1 MNAEITGEIA
11 HIDGGQSPRT
21 RAADCASVL
30 AGRGVTRRGYRG
42 FGQVRTVVGE
52 HYGAGLVAVPVDRV
66 AMGKAGQ

>member
-11 HIDGGQSPRT
+11 HIDGGQSPWT
-21 RAADCASVL
+21 RAADYASVL
-30 AGRGVTRRGYRG
+30 AGRGVTRRCYRG